1 MSDSKEPDQSKIV
14 PPPKKSIFDVKKIK
28 EAYPS
33 LDEKIIELVSSLH
46 IPLNDDFKIKQY
58 LLIQEEDI
66 KKQFLK
72 EQYSLFINF
81 KSMFKSQLSRI
92 FKRDVSKDIDLL
104 ISNDILNNET
114 FILANTVNQFNIISS
129 LLKSHD
135 YYLYTHYS
143 EIPQFLLSTKC
154 DLCGAPLITRNG
166 MTDNNLQGSIVSADN
181 NLHLFHFTCI
191 SNWIRDLSHC
201 NVCNKSIDK
210 SFFDKM
216 TKNEKELAING
227 SNFLDGYVGGNR
239 SKKKMNKK
247 RYKSK
252 NIDS

>member
-1 MSDSKEPDQSKIV
+1 MSDSEESVESPIA
-14 PPPKKSIFDVKKIK
+14 PPKKSIFDVKKIK

-33 LDEKIIELVSSLH
+33 LDEKIIELVAGLH
-46 IPLNDDFKIKQY
+46 IPLNDDFKIRQY
-58 LLIQEEDI
+58 LSISDEDKRKEFLI
-66 KKQFLK
+66 
-72 EQYSLFINF
+72 EQYSLFVNF

-135 YYLYTHYS
+135 YNLYTHYS
-143 EIPQFLLSTKC
+143 EIPEFLLSTKC

-181 NLHLFHFTCI
+181 DLHLFHFTCL
-191 SNWIRDLSHC
+191 SNWIHGLSHC

-216 TKNEKELAING
+216 SESEKQLAIKG
-227 SNFLDGYVGGNR
+227 SNFLDGYVGGKR
-239 SKKKMNKK
+239 SKKTNKR

-252 NIDS
+252 KH